1 MEKGNTKN
9 EILNVA
15 LDLFSTNGYEATSV
29 SQIADAV
36 GIRKSSLYSHFE
48 NKQAILDGLIK
59 RVLEEY
65 DKNSMFS
72 KTKRRSDDV
81 IYPITCD
88 DVACVVKSQL
98 TYILHDSFI
107 SKSRKM
113 LMIEQFRNKEL
124 AILQT
129 KQNYSDILSYFT
141 DLMTYLKSQRVL
153 SGDNPEIM
161 AAQFCLPITVWINLC
176 DREPEKEEEV
186 LELVE
191 KHIRQ
196 FFKLYKL

>member
-81 IYPITCD
+81 IYHITCD
-88 DVACVVKSQL
+88 DVVCVVKSQL

-141 DLMTYLKSQRVL
+141 DLMTYLQSQRVL
-153 SGDNPEIM
+153 GGDNPEIM

-176 DREPEKEEEV
+176 DREPEKEKEV